1 MNGPEDE
8 SQEDELEDDL
18 EADDNAAL
26 LDEEEARLRYIIWIQ
41 LNEYETAPYFIQF
54 SRNLTS
60 DCLLISV
67 LYPEFTWAEPW
78 NYFEHQNKTISNFRF
93 SSGKFGG
100 KNRNQQTITCQVLA
114 ELNKIWSCLIF
125 IRLYKVNV

>member
-78 NYFEHQNKTISNFRF
+78 NYFEHQNKTMIENLKWVTFF
-93 SSGKFGG
+93 YIHF
-100 KNRNQQTITCQVLA
+100 VLEA
-114 ELNKIWSCLIF
+114 MLWLRIAHKGT
-125 IRLYKVNV
+125 VHT